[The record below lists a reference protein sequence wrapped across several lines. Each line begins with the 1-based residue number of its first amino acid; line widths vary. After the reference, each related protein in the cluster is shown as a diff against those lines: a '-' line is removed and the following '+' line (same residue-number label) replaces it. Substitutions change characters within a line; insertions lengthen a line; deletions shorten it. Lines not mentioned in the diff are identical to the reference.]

1 MKGSA
6 TPQEEKALRDDLRGG
21 KAPSCP
27 RCGTRLVGTPVPP
40 RRDVS
45 YVRDR
50 VILNCSS
57 CGFRVVLDTK

>member
-6 TPQEEKALRDDLRGG
+6 TPQEEKALRDDMRRGETPG
-21 KAPSCP
+21 CP
-27 RCGTRLVGTPVPP
+27 HCGTPLTGTPVPP
-40 RRDVS
+40 RQDVS

-50 VILNCSS
+50 VILNCFS

>member
-6 TPQEEKALRDDLRGG
+6 TPQEEKALRDDMRRGETPG
-21 KAPSCP
+21 CP
-27 RCGTRLVGTPVPP
+27 HCGTRLTGTPVPP
-40 RRDVS
+40 RPDVS

-57 CGFRVVLDTK
+57 CDFRVVLDTK